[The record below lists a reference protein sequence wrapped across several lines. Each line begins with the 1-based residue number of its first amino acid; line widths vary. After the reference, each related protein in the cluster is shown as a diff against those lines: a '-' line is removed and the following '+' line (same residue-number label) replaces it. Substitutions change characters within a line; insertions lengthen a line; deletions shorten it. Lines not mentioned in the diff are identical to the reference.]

1 MSYLRTHSRSPQSDS
16 RKAIETMRAR
26 FALLGFELHVM
37 PAGDLIATRWGLSKA
52 LPNLQAAAAFL
63 REVEGQR

>member
-1 MSYLRTHSRSPQSDS
+1 MSYLRTATRRPDAPQQ
-16 RKAIETMRAR
+16 KQIETLRAR

-52 LPNLQAAAAFL
+52 IPNLQAADAFL
-63 REVEGQR
+63 REVEGRR